1 MAIKFLTL
9 SRKVVMAIGWLAI
22 LKAVPWAEV
31 ARKAP
36 EIADSA
42 KKLWSTVARKSPQ
55 PPLEMRT
62 VYASDEDEVSALK
75 NRLAKVETAN
85 AEFHN
90 QMLTTSELIKALA
103 EQNTQL
109 IDNVELNRKR
119 ITKLTYL
126 IIVIGIIALYCLVKI
141 IKS

>member
-1 MAIKFLTL
+1 
-9 SRKVVMAIGWLAI
+9 MAIGWLAI

-42 KKLWSTVARKSPQ
+42 KKLWTTVARKSPQ
-55 PPLEMRT
+55 PELEMRT
-62 VYASDEDEVSALK
+62 VYASDDEDGNALK
-75 NRLAKVETAN
+75 NRLAKVEAAN
-85 AEFHN
+85 AELHN

-126 IIVIGIIALYCLVKI
+126 TIVIGIIALYCLAKLI
-141 IKS
+141 SN

>member
-1 MAIKFLTL
+1 
-9 SRKVVMAIGWLAI
+9 MAIGWLAI

-36 EIADSA
+36 EIAESA
-42 KKLWSTVARKSPQ
+42 KKLWGNVARKSPQ
-55 PPLEMRT
+55 PELEMRT
-62 VYASDEDEVSALK
+62 VYASDDEDVSALK
-75 NRLAKVETAN
+75 NRLVKVEAAN
-85 AEFHN
+85 AELHS

-109 IDNVELNRKR
+109 IDNVEFNRKR
-119 ITKLTYL
+119 ITKLSYL

-141 IKS
+141 INS

>member
-1 MAIKFLTL
+1 
-9 SRKVVMAIGWLAI
+9 MAIGWLAI

-42 KKLWSTVARKSPQ
+42 KKLWTTVARKSPQ
-55 PPLEMRT
+55 PELEMRT
-62 VYASDEDEVSALK
+62 VYASDDEDVSALR
-75 NRLAKVETAN
+75 NRLAKVEAAN
-85 AEFHN
+85 AELHN

-126 IIVIGIIALYCLVKI
+126 TIVIGIVALYCLAKLI
-141 IKS
+141 SN

>member
-1 MAIKFLTL
+1 
-9 SRKVVMAIGWLAI
+9 MAIGWLAI

-36 EIADSA
+36 EIAESA
-42 KKLWSTVARKSPQ
+42 KKLWGNVARKSPQ
-55 PPLEMRT
+55 PELEMRT
-62 VYASDEDEVSALK
+62 VYASDDEDVSALK
-75 NRLAKVETAN
+75 NRLVKVEAAN
-85 AEFHN
+85 AELHS

-119 ITKLTYL
+119 ITKLSYL

-141 IKS
+141 INS

>member
-1 MAIKFLTL
+1 
-9 SRKVVMAIGWLAI
+9 MAIGWLAI

-42 KKLWSTVARKSPQ
+42 KKLWGSVARKSPQ
-55 PPLEMRT
+55 PELEMRT
-62 VYASDEDEVSALK
+62 VYASDDEDVSALK
-75 NRLAKVETAN
+75 NRLVKVEAAN
-85 AEFHN
+85 AELHS

-109 IDNVELNRKR
+109 IDNVEFNRKR
-119 ITKLTYL
+119 ITKLSYL

-141 IKS
+141 INS

>member
-1 MAIKFLTL
+1 
-9 SRKVVMAIGWLAI
+9 MAIGWLAI

-42 KKLWSTVARKSPQ
+42 KKLWTTVARKSPH
-55 PPLEMRT
+55 PELEMRT
-62 VYASDEDEVSALK
+62 IFASDDEDANALK
-75 NRLAKVETAN
+75 NRLAKVEAAN
-85 AEFHN
+85 AELHN

-126 IIVIGIIALYCLVKI
+126 TIVIGIIALYCLAKLI
-141 IKS
+141 SN